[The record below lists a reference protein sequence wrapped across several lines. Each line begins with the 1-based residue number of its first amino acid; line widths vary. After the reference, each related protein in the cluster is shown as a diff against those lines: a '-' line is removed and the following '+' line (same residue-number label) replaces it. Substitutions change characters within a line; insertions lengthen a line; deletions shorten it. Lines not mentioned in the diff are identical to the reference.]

1 METDI
6 LILGAGMAG
15 LACARHLTAAGHTP
29 LVIDKGR
36 GVGGRM
42 ATRRFSTPGHNLSFD
57 HGAQYFTTRNPA
69 FSALIKAA
77 GDSVARWEDG
87 AGETRLVGCP
97 GMTSFPRM
105 MAEGLHVRPEVEVK
119 SLRQEGSRW
128 VLETTDGTVRTRRL
142 VMTIPAPQAVR
153 LLGAA
158 HPASARLETVEMAPC
173 LTLMAAFPSE
183 EPKPFVSRASQTH
196 PLAWIAQDSSKPGR
210 NASATGWIAQASPNW
225 SLQHLEET
233 QDTIAPLMLALFA
246 EVIGTDPGAAIHA
259 AAHRWRYARVIKALG
274 QPFLRSDD
282 STLWLGGDWCL
293 GPRVEAAWESGDA
306 IGRDVLS
313 CQLWREGTKTPPIS
327 PRPQ

>member
-15 LACARHLTAAGHTP
+15 LSCARHLSDAGLSP

-42 ATRRFSTPGHNLSFD
+42 ATRRISIPGHNLSFD
-57 HGAQYFTTRNPA
+57 HGAQYFTIRNPA
-69 FSALIKAA
+69 FSALIKAG
-77 GDSVARWEDG
+77 GDTVARWEDG

-97 GMTSFPRM
+97 GMSSLPKM
-105 MAEGLHVRPEVEVK
+105 MAEGLQVRTLVEVK
-119 SLRQEGSRW
+119 TLRQDESRW
-128 VLETTDGTVRTRRL
+128 VLETSDGTFRTRRL
-142 VMTIPAPQAVR
+142 VMTIPAPQAAR
-153 LLGAA
+153 LLGPA

-173 LTLMAAFPSE
+173 LTLMAAFPSLE
-183 EPKPFVSRASQTH
+183 AKTFASRASQTH

-210 NASATGWIAQASPNW
+210 NASVTGWVAQASPEW
-225 SLQHLEET
+225 SQQHLEET
-233 QDTIAPLMLALFA
+233 PDTMAPLMLALLA
-246 EVIGTDPGAAIHA
+246 DVTGTDPRTAIHA
-259 AAHRWRYARVIKALG
+259 VAHRWRYARVIKALG

-306 IGRDVLS
+306 IGRDLVVH
-313 CQLWREGTKTPPIS
+313 QRDK
-327 PRPQ
+327 

>member
-42 ATRRFSTPGHNLSFD
+42 ATRRISIPEHNLSFD

-69 FSALIKAA
+69 FSALIQAA
-77 GDSVARWEDG
+77 GDSVALWEDG

-97 GMTSFPRM
+97 GMASLPRT
-105 MAEGLHVRPEVEVK
+105 MAEVLHVRLQVEVK

-128 VLETTDGTVRTRRL
+128 VLETTDSTFHARRL
-142 VMTIPAPQAVR
+142 VMTIPAPQAAR

-158 HPASARLETVEMAPC
+158 HPANARLETVEMAPC
-173 LTLMAAFPSE
+173 LTLMAAFPSA
-183 EPKPFVSRASQTH
+183 EPKPFASRASQAH
-196 PLAWIAQDSSKPGR
+196 PLSWIAQDSTKPGR
-210 NASATGWIAQASPNW
+210 NASATGWVAQASPDW
-225 SLQHLEET
+225 SQQHLEET
-233 QDTIAPLMLALFA
+233 PETIAPLMLALLA
-246 EVIGTDPGAAIHA
+246 EEIGVDAGAAIHA
-259 AAHRWRYARVIKALG
+259 TAHRWRYARVIKALG

-306 IGRDVLS
+306 IGRDLLLHL
-313 CQLWREGTKTPPIS
+313 QDK
-327 PRPQ
+327 

>member
-1 METDI
+1 MNLAREWPIMETDI

-15 LACARHLTAAGHTP
+15 LACARHLKAAGHNP

-42 ATRRFSTPGHNLSFD
+42 ATRRVSIPGHNLGFD

-77 GDSVARWEDG
+77 GGSVARWDDG

-97 GMTSFPRM
+97 GMTSLPRM
-105 MAEGLHVRPEVEVK
+105 MAEGLHVRLPVEVK
-119 SLRQEGSRW
+119 SLRQDGSRW
-128 VLETTDGTVRTRRL
+128 VMETTDGTFCAHRL
-142 VMTIPAPQAVR
+142 VMTIPAPQAAR
-153 LLGAA
+153 LLGPA

-173 LTLMAAFPSE
+173 LTLMAAFPSV
-183 EPKPFVSRASQTH
+183 EPKPFASRASQTH
-196 PLAWIAQDSSKPGR
+196 PLAWIAQDSTKPGR
-210 NASATGWIAQASPNW
+210 NASATAWVAQASPDW
-225 SLQHLEET
+225 SQQHLEET
-233 QDTIAPLMLALFA
+233 PESIASSMLALLA
-246 EVIGTDPGAAIHA
+246 EETGTDPRTAIHA

-306 IGRDVLS
+306 IGRDL
-313 CQLWREGTKTPPIS
+313 LLHT
-327 PRPQ
+327 

>member
-1 METDI
+1 
-6 LILGAGMAG
+6 
-15 LACARHLTAAGHTP
+15 
-29 LVIDKGR
+29 
-36 GVGGRM
+36 M
-42 ATRRFSTPGHNLSFD
+42 ATRRVSVPGHNLSFD

-69 FSALIKAA
+69 FAALIKSA

-97 GMTSFPRM
+97 GMASLPRT
-105 MAEGLHVRPEVEVK
+105 MAEGLHVRLQVEVK

-128 VLETTDGTVRTRRL
+128 VLETTDGTFRARRL
-142 VMTIPAPQAVR
+142 VMTIPAPQAAR

-183 EPKPFVSRASQTH
+183 DSKPFASRASQAH
-196 PLAWIAQDSSKPGR
+196 PLAWIAQDSTKPGR
-210 NASATGWIAQASPNW
+210 TASATAWIAQAGPEW

-233 QDTIAPLMLALFA
+233 PETIAPLMLALLA
-246 EVIGTDPGAAIHA
+246 EEIGADPGAAVHA
-259 AAHRWRYARVIKALG
+259 VAHRWRYARVIKTLG

-293 GPRVEAAWESGDA
+293 GPRVEVAWESGDA
-306 IGRDVLS
+306 IGRDL
-313 CQLWREGTKTPPIS
+313 LLHT
-327 PRPQ
+327 